1 MAKLIHLL
9 SILYRLS
16 SDKKFTVKQISDTC
30 HNGGKSLYSAITNL
44 KKQSHLE
51 QVIDIEKHAASLEI
65 ANEELDKI

>member
-16 SDKKFTVKQISDTC
+16 SDKKFTVKQILDTC

-44 KKQSHLE
+44 KK
-51 QVIDIEKHAASLEI
+51 
-65 ANEELDKI
+65 

>member
-30 HNGGKSLYSAITNL
+30 HNGGESLYSAITNL
-44 KKQSHLE
+44 KK
-51 QVIDIEKHAASLEI
+51 
-65 ANEELDKI
+65 